1 MSTILY
7 IHWNISPEIFSL
19 GALSIRY
26 YSLLFAGGI
35 VICFLIM
42 KQVFEHRKY
51 PLELLDKLTLYVVL
65 GTVIGARLGHCLFY
79 EPQYY
84 LEHPLEIILPFKGFP
99 GTDNFRITGF
109 QGLAS
114 HGAAVGIVIGTYLFC
129 RKYKFK
135 FLHVF
140 DLLALVI
147 PIAAASIRLGNLF
160 NSEILGMPTEM
171 PWGFIFTRVDDI
183 PRHPAQLYESL
194 SYFAIFLFIYYR
206 LRPNLD
212 RFRHGFVFGFML
224 LAMFTARFLLEF
236 LKEDQ
241 EAFEQGM
248 LLNMGQLLSI
258 PFMVLGA
265 YLVWSRKGKYT
276 L

>member
-1 MSTILY
+1 MSISAF
-7 IHWNISPEIFSL
+7 IHWGVSPEIFSL
-19 GALSIRY
+19 GSLSVRY

-35 VICFLIM
+35 IICFLIM
-42 KQVFEHRKY
+42 KQVFERQKY

-99 GTDNFRITGF
+99 GTDNFKLTGF

-140 DLLALVI
+140 DLLSLVI
-147 PIAAASIRLGNLF
+147 PVAAASIRLGNLF
-160 NSEILGMPTEM
+160 NSEILGKPTEL
-171 PWGFIFTRVDDI
+171 PWAFVFTRIDKV
-183 PRHPAQLYESL
+183 PRHPAQLYECL
-194 SYFAIFLFIYYR
+194 CYLAIFLFINWR
-206 LRPNLD
+206 LRPQLGKYPN
-212 RFRHGFVFGFML
+212 GFIFGFML
-224 LAMFTARFLLEF
+224 LTMFTTRFLLEF
-236 LKEDQ
+236 VKEDQ

-258 PFMVLGA
+258 PFMALGA
-265 YLVWSRKGKYT
+265 YLVLSKRGYK